1 MKANVSKRIMKEE
14 LSKVYEQLYKMFAN
28 DLVKN
33 TLATTCI
40 VLMREFGFSE
50 EDVKRL
56 QKELEHEFELME
68 TGALGKEY
76 KSTDPAKF
84 LAAKGI
90 DLSKSYL

>member
-1 MKANVSKRIMKEE
+1 MKANVSKRVMKEE

-33 TLATTCI
+33 TLATTAV

-50 EDVKRL
+50 DDIKRL

-84 LAAKGI
+84 LESKGI
-90 DLSKSYL
+90 DFNGSYL

>member
-1 MKANVSKRIMKEE
+1 MKANVSKRVMKEE

-33 TLATTCI
+33 TLATTAV

-50 EDVKRL
+50 DDVKRL
-56 QKELEHEFELME
+56 QKELENEFQLME

-84 LAAKGI
+84 LETKGI
-90 DLSKSYL
+90 DFNGSYL